1 MITRICGILQSLGED
16 AAILRV
22 GAFDYEVLVPKAVAR
37 QLQPQLHRQVALETI
52 EYLEGNPQKGRLTPR
67 LVGFLNAAE
76 REFFELFCSVDGVGV
91 RKALRAMERPVQ
103 EIAEAIA
110 ERDVKALATL
120 PGIGPAVAERVVAKL
135 RRKMPKFAL
144 LVARESP
151 VDTATE
157 RSVLD
162 DTFDALLS
170 LGHSPAD
177 AKEKIDR
184 ATRSGKQF
192 KTVEDLLLEIYHQQ
206 HHQTR

>member
-1 MITRICGILQSLGED
+1 MITRICGTLHSLGED
-16 AAILRV
+16 AAIVRI

-37 QLQPQLHRQVALETI
+37 QLQAHLQREVALETI
-52 EYLEGNPQKGRLTPR
+52 EYIEGNPQKGRLTPR
-67 LVGFLNAAE
+67 LVGFMNAAE

-135 RRKMPKFAL
+135 RRKMAKFAL
-144 LVARESP
+144 LVARELP
-151 VDTATE
+151 AETATE
-157 RSVLD
+157 RSILD
-162 DTFDALLS
+162 DAFDALLS

-177 AKEKIDR
+177 AKQKIDQAIR
-184 ATRSGKQF
+184 GGKQF

-206 HHQTR
+206 HQGR